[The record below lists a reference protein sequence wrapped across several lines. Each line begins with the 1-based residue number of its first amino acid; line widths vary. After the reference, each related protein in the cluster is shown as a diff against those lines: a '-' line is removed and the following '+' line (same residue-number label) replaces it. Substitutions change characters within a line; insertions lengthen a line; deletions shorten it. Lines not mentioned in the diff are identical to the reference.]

1 MTELQIGL
9 LSATSS
15 AAAEARVRRLLTGVI
30 DRRLDQAL
38 GGLTLPT
45 GEWCIRRLDVP
56 LELSDRL
63 TDGAVEQDWA
73 RALATALRDAL
84 EAGLVVHY
92 PRPVQAL
99 ADLLVGLAAGRTE
112 RLWAWRQLGLVQPGD
127 PDPVGAPAT
136 AALAALRRR
145 PAEAMPAL
153 VSALPQAGLAGLH
166 RLFGPAGWNELARLV
181 IAGLAG
187 EPALAIP
194 PEQPPEAGLPAM
206 VGSDQVAGRQVARS
220 VAGIAVR
227 SVLHRAVAGSRLRPD
242 PVTAWAW
249 AALAVAEAEPAL
261 HCQPGARAV
270 LGCLSDGYQTGGSSS
285 VSRSAGWQSQTAA
298 RTMPENSSLDRAIP
312 FVERRVEAVR
322 PAAESSP
329 ALLANVQQQAS
340 ADQISDSIDVP
351 SLARRPGPARAVRT
365 GDEPQLLAP
374 EPSWPTGWAGL
385 PFFLATAEQAG
396 LPGKLLDDEV
406 LAGQPLSWLVYQL
419 GRRLVPAIDPLDP
432 ALFALAGQLP
442 ASAPPAE
449 PSPTESGRLA
459 KHAGRWAELTAARLD
474 RSDEPVQAVAADLAG
489 RPGRVVG
496 QPGWIEIHLSLNDV
510 RLDVRRAGLDL
521 DPGWLRWL
529 GAVVSFVY
537 E

>member
-15 AAAEARVRRLLTGVI
+15 AADQARVRRLLTGVTE
-30 DRRLDQAL
+30 RRLDQAL
-38 GGLTLPT
+38 AGLTLPA

-73 RALATALRDAL
+73 RTLAIALRAAL
-84 EAGLVVHY
+84 ESALVVHY
-92 PRPVQAL
+92 PRPVLAL

-112 RLWAWRQLGLVQPGD
+112 RLWAWQQLGLLQPGD
-127 PDPVGAPAT
+127 PDPVGVPAA

-153 VSALPQAGLAGLH
+153 VSALPQAGVAGLH
-166 RLFGPAGWNELARLV
+166 RLLGAAGWNELARLV

-187 EPALAIP
+187 DPALAIP
-194 PEQPPEAGLPAM
+194 PERQPEPA
-206 VGSDQVAGRQVARS
+206 SSARSEPDQPAGRQVAQW
-220 VAGIAVR
+220 VAGITAR
-227 SVLHRAVAGSRLRPD
+227 SALHRAVLRSRLRPD
-242 PVTAWAW
+242 RVTAWAW
-249 AALAVAEAEPAL
+249 AALTIAEVEPAL
-261 HCQPGARAV
+261 YSRPAVPVALARLAN
-270 LGCLSDGYQTGGSSS
+270 GYQTGESS
-285 VSRSAGWQSQTAA
+285 VLSRSAGWQPRPAA
-298 RTMPENSSLDRAIP
+298 RSMPEAVSLERAIP
-312 FVERRVEAVR
+312 FAEQPVEAAQPEGKAR
-322 PAAESSP
+322 PIAPGEPGQPESTS
-329 ALLANVQQQAS
+329 QT
-340 ADQISDSIDVP
+340 SDGFDLP
-351 SLARRPGPARAVRT
+351 SQARRPAPSVARS
-365 GDEPQLLAP
+365 EP
-374 EPSWPTGWAGL
+374 EPASPIEESWPTSWAGL

-396 LPGKLLDDEV
+396 LPAELLDDEV
-406 LAGQPLSWLVYQL
+406 LAGQPLSWLFYQL
-419 GRRLVPAIDPLDP
+419 GRLLVPAIDPLDP

-442 ASAPPAE
+442 APVPPAE

-459 KHAGRWAELTAARLD
+459 EHAGRWAELTAARLD
-474 RSDEPVQAVAADLAG
+474 RSDEPAQAVAEDLAA
-489 RPGRVVG
+489 RPGRVGG

>member
-15 AAAEARVRRLLTGVI
+15 AADQARVRRLLAGVTE
-30 DRRLDQAL
+30 RRLDQAL
-38 GGLTLPT
+38 AGLTLPA

-73 RALATALRDAL
+73 RTLAIALRAAL
-84 EAGLVVHY
+84 ESALVVHY
-92 PRPVQAL
+92 PRPVLAL
-99 ADLLVGLAAGRTE
+99 AELLVGLAGGRTE
-112 RLWAWRQLGLVQPGD
+112 RLWAWQQLGLLQPGD
-127 PDPVGAPAT
+127 PDPVGLPAT

-194 PEQPPEAGLPAM
+194 PERPPEPASPAM
-206 VGSDQVAGRQVARS
+206 VESDRAAGHQVARLVDGS
-220 VAGIAVR
+220 TAR
-227 SVLHRAVAGSRLRPD
+227 SALHRAVLRSRLRPD
-242 PVTAWAW
+242 RVTAWAW
-249 AALAVAEAEPAL
+249 AALTVAEVEPAL
-261 HCQPGARAV
+261 YSRPAVRAALAR
-270 LGCLSDGYQTGGSSS
+270 LSDGYQTGGSSLAG
-285 VSRSAGWQSQTAA
+285 RSAGWQPRPAA
-298 RTMPENSSLDRAIP
+298 RTMSEATSLDRAIP
-312 FVERRVEAVR
+312 FVEQRAKAVQP
-322 PAAESSP
+322 PAE
-329 ALLANVQQQAS
+329 
-340 ADQISDSIDVP
+340 P
-351 SLARRPGPARAVRT
+351 SLSRPGKPDRRELTDHTSDTTEPRNHPPLDPGPAVRADAELPV
-365 GDEPQLLAP
+365 LAP
-374 EPSWPTGWAGL
+374 EPSWPTAWAGL

-396 LPGKLLDDEV
+396 LPAALLDDEV

-419 GRRLVPAIDPLDP
+419 GRLLVPVIDPLDP

-442 ASAPPAE
+442 APVPPAE

-459 KHAGRWAELTAARLD
+459 AHAGRWAELTAARWD
-474 RSDEPVQAVAADLAG
+474 RSDEPAQAVAEDLAA
-489 RPGRVVG
+489 RPGRVLG

>member
-1 MTELQIGL
+1 MTELHIGL

-15 AAAEARVRRLLTGVI
+15 VADEARVRRLLTGVTG
-30 DRRLDQAL
+30 RRLDQAL
-38 GGLTLPT
+38 AGLTLPA

-63 TDGAVEQDWA
+63 ADGAVEQDWA
-73 RALATALRDAL
+73 RALAIALRAAL
-84 EAGLVVHY
+84 ESALVVHY

-99 ADLLVGLAAGRTE
+99 AELLVGLAAGRTE
-112 RLWAWRQLGLVQPGD
+112 RLWAWQQLGLLQPGD

-187 EPALAIP
+187 DPALAIP
-194 PEQPPEAGLPAM
+194 PAQPSEFVPVAQAQAQADPAGP
-206 VGSDQVAGRQVARS
+206 SGRL
-220 VAGIAVR
+220 VAGITAR
-227 SVLHRAVAGSRLRPD
+227 SALHRAVLRSRLRPD
-242 PVTAWAW
+242 RVTAWAW
-249 AALAVAEAEPAL
+249 AALSVAEVEPAWCSRPAVRTAL
-261 HCQPGARAV
+261 AR
-270 LGCLSDGYQTGGSSS
+270 LSDGYQTGGNSW
-285 VSRSAGWQSQTAA
+285 VRRSAGRQSRPAA
-298 RTMPENSSLDRAIP
+298 RSMPEAGSLDRAIP
-312 FVERRVEAVR
+312 FVGRWAEAGQPGSRASRTVLGE
-322 PAAESSP
+322 AGQAEP
-329 ALLANVQQQAS
+329 TGQT
-340 ADQISDSIDVP
+340 SDSTGAP
-351 SLARRPGPARAVRT
+351 SHARRPDLLTAQPEPARL
-365 GDEPQLLAP
+365 E
-374 EPSWPTGWAGL
+374 ESWSTGWAGL

-396 LPGKLLDDEV
+396 LPAALLDDEV
-406 LAGQPLSWLVYQL
+406 LAGRPLSWLVYQL
-419 GRRLVPAIDPLDP
+419 GRRLVPVIDPLDP

-442 ASAPPAE
+442 APAPPAE

-459 KHAGRWAELTAARLD
+459 EHAGRWAALTAARLD
-474 RSDEPVQAVAADLAG
+474 RSDEPVQAVAEDLAA
-489 RPGRVVG
+489 RPGRVLG
-496 QPGWIEIHLSLNDV
+496 QPGWIEIHLCLNDV

>member
-15 AAAEARVRRLLTGVI
+15 AADQARVRRLLTGVAE
-30 DRRLDQAL
+30 RRLDQAL
-38 GGLTLPT
+38 AGLTLPA

-73 RALATALRDAL
+73 RTLAIALRAAL
-84 EAGLVVHY
+84 ESALVVHY
-92 PRPVQAL
+92 PRPVLAL
-99 ADLLVGLAAGRTE
+99 AELLVGLAGGRTE
-112 RLWAWRQLGLVQPGD
+112 RLWAWQQLGLLQPGD
-127 PDPVGAPAT
+127 PDPVGLPAT

-166 RLFGPAGWNELARLV
+166 RLLGPAGWNELARLV

-194 PEQPPEAGLPAM
+194 PEQPSELRPVAQGQADPAEPS
-206 VGSDQVAGRQVARS
+206 VRL
-220 VAGIAVR
+220 VAGIR
-227 SVLHRAVAGSRLRPD
+227 SRSILHRAVLRSRLRPD
-242 PVTAWAW
+242 LVTAWAW
-249 AALAVAEAEPAL
+249 AALTVAEVEPAL
-261 HCQPGARAV
+261 YSRPAVRAALAR
-270 LGCLSDGYQTGGSSS
+270 LSDGYQTGGSSS
-285 VSRSAGWQSQTAA
+285 ASRSAGWQPRPAA
-298 RTMPENSSLDRAIP
+298 RTMPEAGWSDRAIP
-312 FVERRVEAVR
+312 FVEQRAEAVQP
-322 PAAESSP
+322 PAEPSLSLPGEPDRLELTDQASDAIEPRNDPPLDPGRAVGPDAES
-329 ALLANVQQQAS
+329 
-340 ADQISDSIDVP
+340 
-351 SLARRPGPARAVRT
+351 
-365 GDEPQLLAP
+365 QLLAP

-396 LPGKLLDDEV
+396 LPAALLDDEV

-419 GRRLVPAIDPLDP
+419 GRLLVPVIDPLDP

-442 ASAPPAE
+442 APVPPAE
-449 PSPTESGRLA
+449 PSPSESGRLA
-459 KHAGRWAELTAARLD
+459 AHAGRWAELTAARLD
-474 RSDEPVQAVAADLAG
+474 RSDEPAQAVAEDLAA
-489 RPGRVVG
+489 RPGRVLG